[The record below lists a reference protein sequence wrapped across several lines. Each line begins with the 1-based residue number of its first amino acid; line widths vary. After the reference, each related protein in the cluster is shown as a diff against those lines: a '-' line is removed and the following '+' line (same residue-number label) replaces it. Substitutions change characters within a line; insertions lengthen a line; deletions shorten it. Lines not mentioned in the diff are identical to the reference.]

1 MIDINKFQSIRE
13 TNHLIVLDTN
23 ILLELYR
30 QPANI
35 SLDIISILKEVK
47 DKIYIP
53 KQVYDEYIRNYKKIC
68 GEEKKKNQKVKKELS
83 QSAKKL
89 QDEIDSKMNGYRK
102 HNYTDISKLQTDLYQ
117 KIEEIQ
123 GILNNF
129 EQSHRSEIQLN
140 RDFLEKDKVKELVD
154 LLETE
159 GKVGTDIL
167 FSEKLKILQEGQLRF
182 DNLIPPGYA
191 DSQKEGIDKYG
202 DLFVWKSM
210 IAIAKEKSFNIIFVC
225 NDTKEDWWEKDDDV
239 PIDLRNELLMEFK
252 EVNPLLDVH
261 FLTLDKFFGYLAEEL
276 QVAKSKSALQ
286 LSAKEDVK
294 DFLKVCE
301 DYIEKKITE
310 ILVNIDIEEEL
321 GEEFLEAGEECIF
334 WSVEDVTVDKEDKN
348 IIYYIKLDVS
358 ILADLS
364 YVEPGNYP
372 CYAGKI
378 ALALVGKGKYVIEEY
393 SSEGTLQELDIE
405 LEDKIHIEPEDWQT
419 IRQIHGNESCKVL
432 INAVRGLESY
442 ANTIREIS
450 SNTVELKNFSG
461 VAYTLQEM
469 AQRTKQMQNVEA
481 LSQIVKAVTPLKENV
496 QMVSSL
502 KEMAKVAEPIQKI
515 AQTTPSLHEMAKT
528 MQPLSQIA
536 KYYKK

>member
-1 MIDINKFQSIRE
+1 MIDISKFQSIRE

-68 GEEKKKNQKVKKELS
+68 GEERKKNQKVKKELS

-140 RDFLEKDKVKELVD
+140 RDFLENDKVKELVD
-154 LLETE
+154 LLEIE
-159 GKVGTDIL
+159 GRVGTDIL

-191 DSQKEGIDKYG
+191 DIQKEGIDKYG

-210 IAIAKEKSFNIIFVC
+210 IAIAKEKSSNIIFVC

-252 EVNPLLDVH
+252 EINPLLEVH

-294 DFLKVCE
+294 EFLNVCE
-301 DYIEKKITE
+301 DYIEQKIVE

-334 WSVEDVTVDKEDKN
+334 WRVEDVTVDKEDKN

-358 ILADLS
+358 VLADLS

-378 ALALVGKGKYVIEEY
+378 ALALTGKGKYVIEEY
-393 SSEGTLQELDIE
+393 ATEGILQNLEIE
-405 LEDKIHIEPEDWQT
+405 LEDKLHIEPEDWQT
-419 IRQIHGNESCKVL
+419 IRQIYGNESCKVL
-432 INAVRGLESY
+432 INAVRGLERY
-442 ANTIREIS
+442 ANTIREMS

-461 VAYTLQEM
+461 VAYTLQEI

-481 LSQIVKAVTPLKENV
+481 LSQIVKAVAPLKENV
-496 QMVSSL
+496 QMASSL
-502 KEMAKVAEPIQKI
+502 KEIAKVAEPIPKI
-515 AQTTPSLHEMAKT
+515 AQTTPSLHE
-528 MQPLSQIA
+528 IA
-536 KYYKK
+536 KERTTINELAKARRK